1 MGKAVDSKR
10 PVAPEGFERGSI
22 VHAPVDGQADGRE
35 SWEGEVKRGL
45 FWAAF
50 GGMIAFAAP
59 NIGSVIAAYGICLA
73 CFERAGSLLWKALLA
88 CLGAGALTAA
98 LVDLTQVP
106 LVILTCVATIA
117 VALLVMGNK
126 ATSGCLCA
134 LALALAAATG
144 GVEALYA
151 WIGGTTLPQA
161 ITDLLAASGEMLSKG
176 ANISAQVGVDRA
188 VALARTYWPMA
199 YLSGAAVRVALAL
212 FGARLALR
220 KRGVVFEKSA
230 LMEFDAP
237 LWVCAA
243 FVVGMAASMSAPL
256 FPEWSYWIK
265 FFGENVLTAARIA
278 LSIQGIAV
286 GLWYARQW
294 GVGPFM
300 RGMLVALMVWIEVS
314 FVVMSVLGL
323 VDALLANFRSLE
335 RRRWGFAT
343 RSHE

>member
-1 MGKAVDSKR
+1 MGKAVDSKG
-10 PVAPEGFERGSI
+10 PVAPEGFEGGPV
-22 VHAPVDGQADGRE
+22 VHESVDGQAEARG
-35 SWEGEVKRGL
+35 SWQGEVKRGL

-50 GGMIAFAAP
+50 GGMIAFAIP
-59 NIGSVIAAYGICLA
+59 NIGSAIAAYGICLA
-73 CFERAGSLLWKALLA
+73 CFEREGSLRWKAILA
-88 CLGAGALTAA
+88 CLGVGALTAA
-98 LVDLTQVP
+98 LADPVQVP
-106 LVILTCVATIA
+106 LVVVGCVATIA
-117 VALLVMGNK
+117 IALLVMGDR

-134 LALALAAATG
+134 LALALAAATC
-144 GVEALYA
+144 GVEAVYA
-151 WIGGTTLPQA
+151 WLAGTTIPQV
-161 ITDLLAASGEMLSKG
+161 IESLLTQSGEMLTRG
-176 ANISAQVGVDRA
+176 ANVSAQVGVDRA
-188 VALARTYWPMA
+188 VELARTYWPMA
-199 YLSGAAVRVALAL
+199 YLSGAVARVALAL

-220 KRGVVFEKSA
+220 KRGVAFEKSA

-243 FVVGMAASMSAPL
+243 FVVGMAASLSAPL

-278 LSIQGIAV
+278 LAIQGIAV
-286 GLWYARQW
+286 GLWFARGR

-323 VDALLANFRSLE
+323 VDALFANFRSLE
-335 RRRWGFAT
+335 RNRWGISS